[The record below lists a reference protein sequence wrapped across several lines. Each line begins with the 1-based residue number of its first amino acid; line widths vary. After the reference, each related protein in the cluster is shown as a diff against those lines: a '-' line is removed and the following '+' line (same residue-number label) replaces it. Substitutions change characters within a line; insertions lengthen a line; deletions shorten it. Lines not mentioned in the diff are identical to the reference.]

1 MYPNLKLQLWK
12 TGIRQNRLAQMLG
25 MDEAALSKI
34 VNGYREP
41 GDALRKSIAGLLE
54 TDEAWLFRRAERG
67 PGCQFGC
74 GGKRKNTARFVILS
88 KPMIITRSPLRISLG
103 GGGTDLPSYYRDPWW
118 IRDRGGDRQACLYY
132 GA

>member
-12 TGIRQNRLAQMLG
+12 SGIRQNRLAQMLG

-54 TDEAWLFRRAERG
+54 SDEAWLFRRIERG
-67 PGCQFGC
+67 PAAPATAN
-74 GGKRKNTARFVILS
+74 GKT
-88 KPMIITRSPLRISLG
+88 
-103 GGGTDLPSYYRDPWW
+103 LPDS
-118 IRDRGGDRQACLYY
+118 
-132 GA
+132 